1 MYICI
6 HTCLCTNTYICA
18 CTYICSC
25 IMLSGLFPLEFA
37 SWEFRVCIL
46 KTFIYGSIFF
56 IYCEY
61 LWICIYVY
69 TIVTWFFFFCLLNS
83 CVPEF
88 RVCVLST
95 CLCVCICTCVCV
107 YTHTCVHSVYISSD
121 VRMQM
126 HMYWFTYTHAGTHPV
141 YACMHVRLAHRCM
154 TRPWP
159 PMQQDGATPLYIA
172 AEKGHT
178 ESITLLLQGGAAV
191 DAKLEVRGALLSL
204 MSRALALLLSLS
216 SLALFLGFI
225 SSIHAYVGS
234 RLWGVVITGPFI
246 NFLLHNH
253 FITHKFQKKN
263 PAKQKTAQFVPFFFC
278 FIRELNPHP
287 LLTFSLYPPIR
298 PYLTH
303 HPSALEPLGSIK
315 PWF

>member
-1 MYICI
+1 MGLYFFYIANICEFVYMYIQSL
-6 HTCLCTNTYICA
+6 H
-18 CTYICSC
+18 
-25 IMLSGLFPLEFA
+25 GL
-37 SWEFRVCIL
+37 
-46 KTFIYGSIFF
+46 
-56 IYCEY
+56 
-61 LWICIYVY
+61 
-69 TIVTWFFFFCLLNS
+69 FFFCLLNS

-159 PMQQDGATPLYIA
+159 PMQQDGATPLYVA
-172 AEKGHT
+172 AWKGHT
-178 ESITLLLQGGAAV
+178 ESITLLLQARAAV
-191 DAKLEVRGALLSL
+191 DAKAEVRGALLSL

-234 RLWGVVITGPFI
+234 RLWGVVTTGPFI

-253 FITHKFQKKN
+253 FITQIFFKKEN
-263 PAKQKTAQFVPFFFC
+263 PAKQKTAQF
-278 FIRELNPHP
+278 
-287 LLTFSLYPPIR
+287 
-298 PYLTH
+298 
-303 HPSALEPLGSIK
+303 
-315 PWF
+315 

>member
-61 LWICIYVY
+61 VWICIYVY
-69 TIVTWFFFFCLLNS
+69 TIVTWFLFFCLLNS

-159 PMQQDGATPLYIA
+159 PMQQNGWSPLMIA
-172 AEKGHT
+172 AFNGHT
-178 ESITLLLQGGAAV
+178 ESITALLQGGAAV
-191 DAKLEVRGALLSL
+191 DAKTEVRGALLSL

-234 RLWGVVITGPFI
+234 RLWGVVITGPSI
-246 NFLLHNH
+246 NLLLHNH
-253 FITHKFQKKN
+253 FIT
-263 PAKQKTAQFVPFFFC
+263 QFF
-278 FIRELNPHP
+278 
-287 LLTFSLYPPIR
+287 
-298 PYLTH
+298 
-303 HPSALEPLGSIK
+303 
-315 PWF
+315 

>member
-6 HTCLCTNTYICA
+6 YNRYMV
-18 CTYICSC
+18 S
-25 IMLSGLFPLEFA
+25 
-37 SWEFRVCIL
+37 
-46 KTFIYGSIFF
+46 
-56 IYCEY
+56 
-61 LWICIYVY
+61 
-69 TIVTWFFFFCLLNS
+69 FFFLNS

-159 PMQQDGATPLYIA
+159 PMQQDGWSPLMIA
-172 AEKGHT
+172 AQNGHT
-178 ESITLLLQGGAAV
+178 ESITALLQGGAAV

-234 RLWGVVITGPFI
+234 RLWGVVITGPSI
-246 NFLLHNH
+246 NLLLHNH
-253 FITHKFQKKN
+253 FITRKNWKKKIRRSKRQRN
-263 PAKQKTAQFVPFFFC
+263 FSLFFFA
-278 FIRELNPHP
+278 
-287 LLTFSLYPPIR
+287 S
-298 PYLTH
+298 
-303 HPSALEPLGSIK
+303 
-315 PWF
+315 